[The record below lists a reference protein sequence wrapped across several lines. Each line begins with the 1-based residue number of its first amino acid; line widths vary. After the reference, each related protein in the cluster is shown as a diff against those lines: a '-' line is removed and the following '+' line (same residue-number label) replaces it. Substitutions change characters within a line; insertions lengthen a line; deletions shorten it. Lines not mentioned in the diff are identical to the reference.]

1 MDSINSF
8 YGYFLESCTGAWIVA
23 SVVLLLFVG
32 FFGSPL
38 IVWTLAMAAILV
50 GFDAPTWLWIVFA
63 VLAVIFNIPALRA
76 VLVTSGVFAIFK
88 KFEFL
93 PKISDTEKAALDAG
107 VVWVEKDLFSG
118 KPNFSNLMN
127 ESYPDLT

>member
-1 MDSINSF
+1 
-8 YGYFLESCTGAWIVA
+8 
-23 SVVLLLFVG
+23 VLLLFVG

-38 IVWTLAMAAILV
+38 IIWTIAIALIMA
-50 GFDAPTWLWIVFA
+50 GFAAPMWLWVVFG
-63 VLAVIFNIPALRA
+63 LSAVILNIPPLRT

-118 KPNFSNLMN
+118 KPYERVLSK
-127 ESYPDLT
+127 SHC